1 MGKEKIILVHGAI
14 CKCQFGTTPD
24 ILQVKTQK
32 KHYANDNTASQQLI
46 ATDREIEQAFLA
58 GTFGSCKMM
67 NNNPCKSVI
76 SQWINFYDKVT
87 LSNGGKILTNE
98 SKAICPMGGG
108 SPCIEV
114 VHHGQQ
120 AVPSAENMVK
130 AKEEIHSQINPFL
143 NPATSAEHDLFE
155 GVVIVAVDI

>member
-1 MGKEKIILVHGAI
+1 MGKEKIILVHGAT

-46 ATDREIEQAFLA
+46 ATDREIGQAFLA

-67 NNNPCKSVI
+67 NCKSVV

-143 NPATSAEHDLFE
+143 NPATSVEHDLFE